1 MFEKIADMVKLGSVV
16 TRIARDPEG
25 ALEEM
30 IEQSKTENG
39 KSVIRNLKEK
49 LMGRYGCSDIRLE
62 VNDNRVGVVLEKS
75 GDVTEIV
82 VKDIK
87 EIAQVLSMF
96 TGANKRKL
104 IKDVQ
109 VVYDKNSESVSVS
122 IPASE
127 KMIEKIRE
135 VI

>member
-30 IEQSKTENG
+30 VEQSKTENG